1 MTAEE
6 NNYREE
12 WISDPHKL
20 KANRFQPMPNQDAE
34 KFAAFKADIAE
45 RGIRYPVYVDEDYN
59 IINGHQRHRAWAELA
74 EAGVDIAPVKVIVE
88 PADAETALTNAYK
101 DNLLQRA
108 ISSDELDRMIV
119 QYIKDR
125 QSWWEWHGYV
135 GERKID
141 GKNHKNYDWSKEGVI
156 SDGNTAVAEVFGIN
170 EKRIAK
176 LRSRAEADGKL
187 EPAVVFVG
195 KGGAYLRHQ
204 RENAAK
210 KNWHGNSDLPD
221 AGGEVEVFTF
231 PLPGGGGELTATS
244 RDELQDK
251 IAKHIRE
258 QGDRYKAAVEERDL
272 IASEIREEEES
283 KFKEELEKL
292 RAEAEEDK
300 NQTKEEWIQK
310 NADLLAKYK
319 VEPDQTMLNMFSDA
333 DPEALLD
340 ALDTSKK
347 QRKYDVLTFAN
358 TVSGTGIKVG
368 NLLRGKNYTGEE
380 AAHAVMWEDTGINSY
395 VETFMVLRDWVDE
408 FLRTIEETR
417 SGPTLLKAVND
428 PEGKE

>member
-20 KANRFQPMPNQDAE
+20 KANRYQPMPNQDAE

-59 IINGHQRHRAWAELA
+59 IINGHQRHRAWTELA
-74 EAGVDIAPVKVIVE
+74 EEGVDIAPVKVIVE

-101 DNLLQRA
+101 DNLLQRT

-135 GERKID
+135 GKRTIG
-141 GKNHKNYDWSKEGVI
+141 GKDTKYDWSKEGII
-156 SDGNTAVAEVFGIN
+156 SDGNSAVAEVFGVGG
-170 EKRIAK
+170 KRVAK
-176 LRSRAEADGKL
+176 LRGRAEADGIL
-187 EPAVVFVG
+187 ERAVVFVG
-195 KGGAYLRHQ
+195 KSGAYLRHQ
-204 RENAAK
+204 REKSAEERF
-210 KNWHGNSDLPD
+210 HGEADDL
-221 AGGEVEVFTF
+221 AMEVFTF

-251 IAKHIRE
+251 IAKHIQE
-258 QGDRYKAAVEERDL
+258 QGDLYKSAVEELDL
-272 IASEIREEEES
+272 IASEIREEEER
-283 KFKEELEKL
+283 KFREEVEEI
-292 RAEAEEDK
+292 RAEAEKDK
-300 NQTKEEWIQK
+300 TQTKEEWIQK

-319 VEPDQTMLNMFSDA
+319 VEPDQTMLNMFSNA

-347 QRKYDVLTFAN
+347 QRELDALKLAH

-368 NLLRGKNYTGEE
+368 NLLRGHNFTGEE
-380 AAHAVMWEDTGINSY
+380 AARAVMSEDMGINSY
-395 VETFMVLRDWVDE
+395 VDTFTMLRDWVNE
-408 FLRTIEETR
+408 FLKTLEDTR

-428 PEGKE
+428 PEREE